1 VREVDQLEDAVD
13 ERVSER
19 DERIE
24 RPLRDPD
31 QQDAAEVVRRLD
43 EVDAEPGEDDQ
54 EKQDSD
60 GSGYIC
66 ADIAPR
72 LDWLNVRLGDQIRLP
87 LKTTGEGP

>member
-13 ERVSER
+13 ERITER
-19 DERIE
+19 DERVE
-24 RPLRDPD
+24 SSLRDTD
-31 QQDAAEVVRRLD
+31 QKDSAEVVRRLD
-43 EVDAEPGEDDQ
+43 EVDAEPREDDQ
-54 EKQDSD
+54 DKQDSD
-60 GSGYIC
+60 GPRYLR